1 MSVFVRWYG
10 SILQGEVVGNQE
22 KGILSGMVA
31 VRIQVQGMKATALFS
46 PEHVYASA
54 EEIKGNSPKISSNSP
69 KVSKNPRKISR
80 NENFEQCQERINE
93 ALMKADPLDFLEV
106 EAPESVMNVL
116 RFKQENW
123 DHEHNH
129 LRIDKLDEFY
139 EMWKAACAPIF
150 KPLMVEGNPE
160 ELAEAFE
167 NYNGVIYILDEASV
181 TLPSHK
187 PQPIVSD
194 KRMAELKAQLKKSLK
209 PVEATQLTL
218 FD

>member
-31 VRIQVQGMKATALFS
+31 VRIQVQGMKATALFA

-54 EEIKGNSPKISSNSP
+54 EEIKENSPKISANC
-69 KVSKNPRKISR
+69 SKIAENPCEISR

-93 ALMKADPLDFLEV
+93 ALMKADPLDFIKVEV
-106 EAPESVMNVL
+106 PESAMSVL
-116 RFKQENW
+116 RFKQEHW

-129 LRIDKLDEFY
+129 LCIDALDEFY
-139 EMWKAACAPIF
+139 RLWRDNMTMRLGTNKPHQAMKMEAPLT
-150 KPLMVEGNPE
+150 P
-160 ELAEAFE
+160 
-167 NYNGVIYILDEASV
+167 DETIV

-194 KRMAELKAQLKKSLK
+194 KRMAELKTQLKKSLK
-209 PVEATQLTL
+209 PVEAKQLTL

>member
-10 SILQGEVVGNQE
+10 SVLQGEVVENQE

-31 VRIQVQGMKATALFS
+31 VRIQVQGAKATALFA
-46 PEHVYASA
+46 PEHVYASV
-54 EEIKGNSPKISSNSP
+54 EDIKGNSPQISANC
-69 KVSKNPRKISR
+69 SKTEQKPREIPR
-80 NENFEQCQERINE
+80 NEGFESCQKRIND
-93 ALMKADPLDFLEV
+93 ALLKADPLDFIKV
-106 EAPESVMNVL
+106 EAPESVMNML
-116 RFKQENW
+116 RFKEENW

-129 LRIDKLDEFY
+129 LRIEAIDEFY
-139 EMWKAACAPIF
+139 RLWRDNMAMRLGTNKPHTAIKMEAPLT
-150 KPLMVEGNPE
+150 P
-160 ELAEAFE
+160 
-167 NYNGVIYILDEASV
+167 DEALV

-209 PVEATQLTL
+209 PVEAKQLTL